1 MPKEFDWHQEAE
13 LQWNKRAQFWSE
25 RSMEMW
31 DSGSRKDIVPF
42 IQGEL
47 NPGSSILDAGCGDGY
62 GSYKLH
68 QAGYQVTGLD
78 VSNEMIKLA
87 RQKTEQADILF
98 RQADINSLPISENS
112 QDAIMAVNVIE
123 WTEFPL
129 KALKEL
135 GRVLKKDGLLF
146 AGILGPTAG
155 PRMNSYPR
163 LHGEQAIC
171 NTIMPWEFQ
180 QLARENNF
188 KYVDGFGVY
197 KKDVKE
203 RHYENLPL
211 DLKQALT
218 FMWVFMLRK
227 AGQ

>member
-1 MPKEFDWHQEAE
+1 MPKEFDWHHEAE
-13 LQWNKRAQFWSE
+13 LQWDNRAQFWSE
-25 RSMEMW
+25 RSMKMW
-31 DSGSRKDIVPF
+31 DSGNRKDIVPF
-42 IQGEL
+42 IQDEL
-47 NPGSSILDAGCGDGY
+47 RQGSSILDAGCGDGY

-68 QAGYQVTGLD
+68 QSGYQVTGVD
-78 VSNEMIKLA
+78 ISGEMIRRA
-87 RQKTEQADILF
+87 RQRTEQTAISF
-98 RQADINSLPISENS
+98 RQGDITRLPISKNS
-112 QDAIMAVNVIE
+112 QDAVMAINVIE
-123 WTEFPL
+123 WTEAPV

-135 GRVLKKDGLLF
+135 GRMLKKDGFLF

-188 KYVDGFGVY
+188 IYVDGFGIY
-197 KKDVKE
+197 KRDVNE
-203 RHYENLPL
+203 HHYKNLPL

-218 FMWVFMLRK
+218 FMWIFMLRK
-227 AGQ
+227 VGE